1 MFTGKSSINV
11 GTVCSHV
18 ISIAVLSR
26 LPEGQGAF
34 EGVSL
39 SPQMRKEWPASPVS
53 KFAICRRGRS
63 PPVAGVIFLNSL
75 LLIKSPDVPNPHVC

>member
-53 KFAICRRGRS
+53 SAEGGDIL
-63 PPVAGVIFLNSL
+63 PL
-75 LLIKSPDVPNPHVC
+75 LVSFS